1 MSRIGIG
8 LLCVASATLMLELT
22 LVRIFDVIWYSN
34 MAYMVITLAM
44 FCFGISG
51 VYFSIKPVS
60 EKKNVESMLVWLS
73 FSFSLFSLFL
83 YIVLNY
89 VPFDFDNLYN
99 DFNESI
105 FYFLI
110 IYLFL
115 IIPFFLAGSIFT
127 VVFSRYSNNIQRLY
141 CWDLVGAAIGCILLV
156 PLLPPIGP
164 GGILFVVFGL
174 GVLGSCCFCSNNLF
188 RAFFLVLAAVVV
200 AIPFFKEN
208 YFDFTYYTDKRSVG
222 FTKKILQPEDV
233 YWDPISKIEILDANN
248 PVEILRQI
256 RVAQIK
262 RKQELAGREDPNPI
276 QLKDF
281 LKTLKHVV
289 YDGGS
294 QSSFIFKFD
303 GDFDNLRKELEK
315 GRTGKHFYGEKVW
328 ISHALKDGSDQEVL
342 IIGAAGGSEI
352 KAALAFGAGHVD
364 AVEMVGHVVDLGKT
378 TYAEY
383 NGGIFNHPKVN
394 AFRGEGRSFL
404 RASGKK
410 YDIIQMFSNH
420 TSSSIAAGSGAM
432 ATTYLQTVEAYE
444 EYFTRLKED
453 GILHINHHVYP
464 RMITTAS
471 RAWKNLGR
479 EDFARHVLVL
489 EQASPNFGDNLP
501 TMLIKMDPWTA
512 DECAKVVGI
521 LPKLTQVVVN
531 PVNPVESM
539 LSPEFFSGKLPSEL
553 IAKVGY
559 RVAAA
564 TDDRP
569 YFNFLRKSFGSL
581 SPSKENFTDHSTVYL
596 LNSQLKQ
603 DWIPSDILHLL
614 VTGGASFF
622 FVFLFVFLPLFFS
635 ASGRTPWK
643 GKIYTLVYFSA
654 LGGGFIIFELVFI
667 QIFMKL
673 IGFPLYTYSTI
684 VFALLLAAGL
694 GSMVSAKWR
703 ISPVCNWKIPFWG
716 VLVSSALLILTHQT
730 IFTWFLQS
738 ATLIRIVVAILLVFP
753 VGFFLGMPFPLGI
766 LTIEKQPKGA
776 IAWAWAMNGLFT
788 VIGGLASV
796 LLSLYCG
803 FTVTLL
809 VAMGIYL
816 VAFATYS
823 RLRGVVA
830 A

>member
-1 MSRIGIG
+1 MNRIGIG

-51 VYFSIKPVS
+51 VYFAIRPVP
-60 EKKNVESMLVWLS
+60 EKKNVENTLVWLS
-73 FSFSLFSLFL
+73 ASFAVFSLFL
-83 YIVLNY
+83 YLVLNY
-89 VPFDFDNLYN
+89 VPFDFDSLYSN
-99 DFNESI
+99 FTQSV

-127 VVFSRYSNNIQRLY
+127 VVFSRYANNIQRLY

-174 GVLGSCCFCSNNLF
+174 GVLASACFCSNNIF
-188 RAFFLVLAAVVV
+188 RTFFVVLAVGVVTV
-200 AIPFFKEN
+200 PYFKEN

-222 FTKKILQPEDV
+222 YMKKFIQPEDV
-233 YWDPISKIEILDANN
+233 YWDPISKIEVLDANN
-248 PVEILRQI
+248 PVDVLRQVRAAKI
-256 RVAQIK
+256 Q
-262 RKQELAGREDPNPI
+262 RKKELAGKEDPNPI
-276 QLKDF
+276 RLKDF
-281 LKTLKHVV
+281 VKTMKHVV
-289 YDGGS
+289 YDGGT
-294 QSSFIFKFD
+294 QSSFIFEFD
-303 GDFDNLRKELEK
+303 GDFENLRKELEG

-328 ISHALKDGSDQEVL
+328 ISHALKDGSDQDVL

-352 KAALAFGAGHVD
+352 KAALTFGAGHVD

-383 NGGIFNHPKVN
+383 NGGIFNHPRVN

-404 RASGKK
+404 RASGKQ

-444 EYFTRLKED
+444 EYFTHLKED

-489 EQASPNFGDNLP
+489 EQAGPNFGDNLP
-501 TMLIKMDPWTA
+501 TMLIRMTPWTA
-512 DECAKVVGI
+512 DECAQVVAI
-521 LPKLTQVVVN
+521 FPKHAQVVVN
-531 PVNPVESM
+531 PMDPAASM
-539 LSPEFFSGKLPSEL
+539 LSPEFFSGEMRSEL
-553 IAKVGY
+553 IDKVGY

-564 TDDRP
+564 TDNRP
-569 YFNFLRKSFGSL
+569 YFNFLRKSFGTL
-581 SPSKENFTDHSTVYL
+581 SASRENFTDYSTVNL
-596 LNSQLKQ
+596 LNSQLKK
-603 DWIPSDILHLL
+603 DWIPSDVLHLL

-635 ASGRTPWK
+635 TSGRTPWQ
-643 GKIYTLVYFSA
+643 GKIHTLVYFSA

-694 GSMVSAKWR
+694 GSVVSAKWR
-703 ISPVCNWKIPFWG
+703 ISPERNWKIPFWG
-716 VLVSSALLILTHQT
+716 VLVSSALLVLTHQM

-796 LLSLYCG
+796 LLSLYYG

-809 VAMGIYL
+809 VAMGIYAI
-816 VAFATYS
+816 AFATYS